1 MAWTDAEVVTL
12 RDLRGAGVSFGKIA
26 KAMGRTR
33 GAVASKWS
41 KVRDGLPAPSF
52 WTAEREQELRD
63 LKAQAVSNDAIAKR
77 FGVSRSTISSRCT
90 RLGIKLSPEAFAE
103 KMRRA
108 RGCCVVAA
116 PRERKPRSTF
126 AFRAKP
132 APKAQVHIDPDSPAA
147 RIAAAL
153 LESARRAEQRC
164 DVMRGGIHAR

>member
-12 RDLRGAGVSFGKIA
+12 RDLRGQKASFGKIA

-63 LKAQAVSNDAIAKR
+63 LKAQAVSNDAIAKL

-90 RLGIKLSPEAFAE
+90 RLGIRLSPEAFAE
-103 KMRRA
+103 KQRRP
-108 RGCCVVAA
+108 RGKKPA
-116 PRERKPRSTF
+116 PPRDRKGRSF
-126 AFRAKP
+126 SFRPKP
-132 APKAQVHIDPDSPAA
+132 APKAKVRINPDSPAA

-164 DVMRGGIHAR
+164 NVMRGGVHAR